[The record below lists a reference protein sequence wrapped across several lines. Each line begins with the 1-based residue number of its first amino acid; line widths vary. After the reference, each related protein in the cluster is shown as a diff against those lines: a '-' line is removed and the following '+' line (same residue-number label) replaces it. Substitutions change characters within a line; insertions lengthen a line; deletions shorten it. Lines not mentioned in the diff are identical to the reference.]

1 MDNELYHYG
10 VLGMRWGMRKKHPQ
24 SSNQRSSRKTRKQIK
39 DGEKTVN
46 AFKKAA
52 NELLDKADRDN
63 FFNSDSIFSE
73 KSMKRASHIRRA
85 RDAIDSLDYKTLTS
99 SKGKKHLIDIGK
111 KLVEDSLD
119 DADSRSFFNDD
130 WNTMMKKRDMNDTI
144 RELIKSR
151 G

>member
-1 MDNELYHYG
+1 MENELYHYG
-10 VLGMRWGMRKKHPQ
+10 VKGMLWGVRKKYPQ
-24 SSNQRSSRKTRKQIK
+24 SSSQRPSRKTRKQIK
-39 DGEKTVN
+39 NGEKTVN

-52 NELLDKADRDN
+52 NELLDKADSDN
-63 FFNSDSIFSE
+63 FFNSDNIFSE
-73 KSMKRASHIRRA
+73 KSMKRASRIRRV
-85 RDAIDSLDYKTLTS
+85 RDAINSLDYKTLTS
-99 SKGKKHLIDIGK
+99 SKGKKHLTDIGR

-130 WNTMMKKRDMNDTI
+130 WNTMMKKRDTNDTI